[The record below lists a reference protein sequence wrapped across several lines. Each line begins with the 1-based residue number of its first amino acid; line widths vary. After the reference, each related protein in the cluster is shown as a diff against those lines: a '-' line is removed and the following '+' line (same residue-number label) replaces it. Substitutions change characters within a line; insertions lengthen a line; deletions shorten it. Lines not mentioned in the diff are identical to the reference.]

1 MKNITAPRNLKIKGQ
16 DHMLAYITAKEAEA
30 LKARGGSGRMTKY
43 GVRSYENGD
52 GPGGE
57 SGDSSGQG
65 GGDGS
70 NAADGMGGGD
80 GPGAGS
86 SGQGGGDGS
95 NPADGMG
102 AGSMGPDTS
111 GLSDAIGQGF
121 GPESPGYGFS
131 DPTAGFG
138 PGPDA
143 TVDDEPDAT
152 VDYDT
157 DVVDVSFGVA
167 PNARGLGVMGGI
179 LGAATGIPGLGLAGT
194 ALGTAVDV
202 NNLNAQLG
210 MMGLNPSVSYGPSL
224 ASNLSIGAF
233 GQSPTSQFGQ
243 SLGFDA
249 LAEAPMSAFSGPP
262 PGQGPTADTGG
273 GSDVGSDGG
282 LLSQVELPSAVGPLQ
297 QVRRYQIVNNTIV
310 PVPFGLLG

>member
-16 DHMLAYITAKEAEA
+16 DHMLAYITAKEADA

-43 GVRSYENGD
+43 GVRSYEDGD

-70 NAADGMGGGD
+70 N
-80 GPGAGS
+80 
-86 SGQGGGDGS
+86 
-95 NPADGMG
+95 PADGMG
-102 AGSMGPDTS
+102 SGSMGPDTS

-167 PNARGLGVMGGI
+167 PTARGLGVMGG
-179 LGAATGIPGLGLAGT
+179 LFGAATGIPGLGLAGT

-224 ASNLSIGAF
+224 ASNMSFGAL

-249 LAEAPMSAFSGPP
+249 LAEAPMSAFSGPA
-262 PGQGPTADTGG
+262 PGVGPTSDTSGG
-273 GSDVGSDGG
+273 DFTG
-282 LLSQVELPSAVGPLQ
+282 LLSQAELPSAVGALPQ
-297 QVRRYQIVNNTIV
+297 RQRYQIVNNTLV
-310 PVPFGLLG
+310 PIPSGLLG

>member
-43 GVRSYENGD
+43 GVRSYDE
-52 GPGGE
+52 GPGGDP
-57 SGDSSGQG
+57 SDNAGSMSDPGTQDAAGGNAGQG
-65 GGDGS
+65 
-70 NAADGMGGGD
+70 A
-80 GPGAGS
+80 GPTGAGS
-86 SGQGGGDGS
+86 GS
-95 NPADGMG
+95 TGE
-102 AGSMGPDTS
+102 T
-111 GLSDAIGQGF
+111 
-121 GPESPGYGFS
+121 
-131 DPTAGFG
+131 G
-138 PGPDA
+138 PGP
-143 TVDDEPDAT
+143 TNE
-152 VDYDT
+152 DT
-157 DVVDVSFGVA
+157 GGNEASVAAPA
-167 PNARGLGVMGGI
+167 PNTGQFGQAPNSLGLGVMGG
-179 LGAATGIPGLGLAGT
+179 LFGAATGIPGLGLAGT

-224 ASNLSIGAF
+224 ASNVSFGAL

-243 SLGFDA
+243 ALGFDA

-273 GSDVGSDGG
+273 GSDGG
-282 LLSQVELPSAVGPLQ
+282 LLSQVDLPSAVGPLQ